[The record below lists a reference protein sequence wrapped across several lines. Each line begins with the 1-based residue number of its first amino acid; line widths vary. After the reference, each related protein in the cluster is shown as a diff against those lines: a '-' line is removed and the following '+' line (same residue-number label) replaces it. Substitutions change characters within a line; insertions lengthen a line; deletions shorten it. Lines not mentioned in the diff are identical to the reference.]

1 MHLLLDSLTAL
12 ILLLFLWSGWING
25 TRISLLRMLQMI
37 MALMVGIVA
46 GRYLGNWIGEWAN
59 RPRIVTIPTIGL
71 FSGTLAYFIFHVIIA
86 NLIDQRETH
95 LQTIHPLR
103 RFIDRTGGFI
113 LSALS
118 AIIIISALFWSANLL
133 FALTKGTPLPGA
145 EKSIGAQQAESLIYQ
160 TACRTAAT
168 RNEAHHAVALANTLS
183 KPAQTIALSKTI
195 LEAISIQQLLN
206 DPMIGADLLS
216 GNAARI
222 QQNSALKNLFSDRKT
237 LNHIRQIGLLTG
249 KETQASICQQLARI
263 GANPTIRTALS
274 NLHTRDLLHPDQL
287 LQLIRDPDFDLIIGE
302 CLNN

>member
-1 MHLLLDSLTAL
+1 MG
-12 ILLLFLWSGWING
+12 GWINS

-37 MALMVGIVA
+37 IALMVGIVA

-59 RPRIVTIPTIGL
+59 RPRIVTISTIGL
-71 FSGTLAYFIFHVIIA
+71 FSSTLAYFISTSLFPT
-86 NLIDQRETH
+86 IDQRETH

-103 RFIDRTGGFI
+103 RFIDRIGGFI

-118 AIIIISALFWSANLL
+118 ALIIISALFWSANLL

-145 EKSIGAQQAESLIYQ
+145 EKSIGAQQAESLIYH

-216 GNAARI
+216 GNATRI

-274 NLHTRDLLHPDQL
+274 NLHT
-287 LQLIRDPDFDLIIGE
+287 
-302 CLNN
+302 